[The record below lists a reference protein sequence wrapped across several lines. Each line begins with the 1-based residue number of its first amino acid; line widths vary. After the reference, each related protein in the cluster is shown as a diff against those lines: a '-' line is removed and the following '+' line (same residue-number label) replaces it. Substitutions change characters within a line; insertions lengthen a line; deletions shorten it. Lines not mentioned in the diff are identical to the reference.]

1 MHMHNTRR
9 TLVVLL
15 LAMHIMHSTTS
26 LHSMHI
32 MYPTDVIMH
41 NTRTTHKIQNKI
53 VLDFA
58 GSGQAARE
66 HLASTYD
73 SNRYIQLVLV
83 DIFDTSTR
91 LLT

>member
-1 MHMHNTRR
+1 
-9 TLVVLL
+9 
-15 LAMHIMHSTTS
+15 
-26 LHSMHI
+26 
-32 MYPTDVIMH
+32 MH

>member
-1 MHMHNTRR
+1 
-9 TLVVLL
+9 
-15 LAMHIMHSTTS
+15 
-26 LHSMHI
+26 
-32 MYPTDVIMH
+32 MH

-73 SNRYIQLVLV
+73 SNRYIQLVLLLYIYELV
-83 DIFDTSTR
+83 FDTSTR